1 MANKKPLNIS
11 EEAAVQMPMKTV
23 ASLII
28 IVALGTMGYFQII
41 ERLNVADTRI
51 QIMEKDLEE
60 NTEFRIKWPRGQ
72 LGSLPADSEQFM
84 MIEDLYKT
92 TDKINKHVED
102 MALNK
107 VNIQM
112 AAKTKNKLSKFEWVK
127 KNIVIVPV
135 VAAIL
140 AGTFTSVRYVLS
152 LTDTIEA
159 NKQTIINLQR
169 DLTVAEDKLTEVATR
184 LSAAEAT
191 WEMAENLYRQLADQ
205 VREHAYD
212 IKDLNR

>member
-1 MANKKPLNIS
+1 MSNKPLNIS

-60 NTEFRIKWPRGQ
+60 NTEFRIKWPRDQ
-72 LGSLPADSEQFM
+72 LGSLPADSEQYM

-92 TDKINKHVED
+92 TDKLNAHIES

-107 VNIQM
+107 VNIEFLRGQM
-112 AAKTKNKLSKFEWVK
+112 DKV
-127 KNIVIVPV
+127 
-135 VAAIL
+135 
-140 AGTFTSVRYVLS
+140 
-152 LTDTIEA
+152 LTDIEDLKDSA
-159 NKQTIINLQR
+159 R
-169 DLTVAEDKLTEVATR
+169 DMHYK
-184 LSAAEAT
+184 
-191 WEMAENLYRQLADQ
+191 NGNGQ
-205 VREHAYD
+205 
-212 IKDLNR
+212 